1 MRLRMP
7 FKLIKEEKALRK
19 AINHFSEQPV
29 YFQKKISFLVLKIKS
44 DKHRR
49 RGHPIFLFFFFLC
62 CHLTVNVQE
71 VLPRVVYSSL
81 CWGNEVLLKEPLQHC
96 CAFKR
101 ALCVWGWGC
110 PLLETLREF
119 QTRASMV

>member
-29 YFQKKISFLVLKIKS
+29 YFQKKIPFLVLKIKS

-49 RGHPIFLFFFFLC
+49 RGHPIFFFFFS
-62 CHLTVNVQE
+62 
-71 VLPRVVYSSL
+71 VLPPYSERARGSAQGGL
-81 CWGNEVLLKEPLQHC
+81 LQLVLGK
-96 CAFKR
+96 
-101 ALCVWGWGC
+101 
-110 PLLETLREF
+110 
-119 QTRASMV
+119 